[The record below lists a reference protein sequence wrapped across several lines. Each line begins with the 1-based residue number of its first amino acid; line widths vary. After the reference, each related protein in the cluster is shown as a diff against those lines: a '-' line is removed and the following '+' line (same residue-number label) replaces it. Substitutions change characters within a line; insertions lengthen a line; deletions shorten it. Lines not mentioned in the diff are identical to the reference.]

1 MTAAKFSRV
10 HVDQS
15 DAHQRRAD
23 GSCVLF
29 GLAPMSST
37 VPSMTYI
44 VQRKDRFYAVAY
56 DGLDPLTGRDRRRW
70 HPAGRDRDE
79 AAAIAGRLQTGEVG
93 APPRGDPIELG
104 EFMIGTALPYKR
116 CQVRSTPAARN

>member
-1 MTAAKFSRV
+1 MAAAKFSRV

-56 DGLDPLTGRDRRRW
+56 DGLDPVTGRERRRW
-70 HPAGRDRDE
+70 HPAGTHRTDAERIAHRID
-79 AAAIAGRLQTGEVG
+79 AANAVSAHSPLTLGGFITQTWL
-93 APPRGDPIELG
+93 PRKRAHVRAT
-104 EFMIGTALPYKR
+104 TAH
-116 CQVRSTPAARN
+116 